1 MKDRITKYKYFKP
14 FSYTLFFLF
23 VFTIF
28 LFVTFPGEL
37 IKNRVIAEIEDSTPF
52 QAEIESVNI
61 SPLLNVK
68 ISGVKLYKSKDRFLL
83 LNNLSVSP
91 SIFSV
96 ITDSPRFPFKAELLG
111 GEIEG
116 SISLNKANGGVREI
130 DATVNQV
137 TIDSIPSFLTPEG
150 KDAFSIGGV
159 MNGRLFVKFD
169 PRAKGDFEFVV
180 NSLAL
185 DNLKVKGITLPG
197 FTELTSVFRGKIDGE
212 TTNIEELNIKGEDID
227 LQITGTAP
235 LLWEIPGGGVLD
247 LGYRL
252 EMKGTQ
258 MAKYK
263 GLLAPYLATH
273 GDGSL
278 GGKIL
283 GTISNPRFEKSSVK
297 TF

>member
-1 MKDRITKYKYFKP
+1 MKNKIRNHKYFKP
-14 FSYTLFFLF
+14 VSYTLFFMF
-23 VFTIF
+23 VFTVF

-37 IKNRVIAEIEDSTPF
+37 IKKRIIAEIESATPF

-61 SPLLNVK
+61 SPSLSVK
-68 ISGVKLYKSKDRFLL
+68 LSGVKLYKSKDRFLV
-83 LNNLSVSP
+83 LNNLSVRP

-96 ITDSPRFPFKAELLG
+96 VTDSPKFPFKAELLG

-116 SISLNKANGGVREI
+116 SLSFNKANGTIREI
-130 DATVNQV
+130 DATVTQV
-137 TIDSIPSFLTPEG
+137 AIDSIPSFLNADGEN
-150 KDAFSIGGV
+150 AFSLGGV
-159 MNGRLFVKFD
+159 LNGELFVRFD

-180 NSLAL
+180 EGFEV
-185 DNLKVKGITLPG
+185 DKVQLKGFTLPG
-197 FTELTSVFRGKIDGE
+197 LAELTTVFRGNIDGE
-212 TTNIEELNIKGEDID
+212 TTKIEELNVTGEGIE

-235 LLWEIPGGGVLD
+235 LLWDIPGGGVLD

-252 EMKGTQ
+252 EMTGPK

-263 GLLAPYLATH
+263 SLLAPYLATQ

-283 GTISNPRFEKSSVK
+283 GTVNNPRFEKSALK
-297 TF
+297 RF